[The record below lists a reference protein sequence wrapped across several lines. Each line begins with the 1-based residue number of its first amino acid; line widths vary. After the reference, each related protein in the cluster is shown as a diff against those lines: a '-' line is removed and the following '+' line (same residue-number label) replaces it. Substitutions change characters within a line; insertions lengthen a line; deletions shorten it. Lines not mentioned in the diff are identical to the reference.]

1 MSHDFLVLAQ
11 EMAGGAPRMP
21 GYIVG
26 GWEYVWAAWGIAWSG
41 IVLYALSL
49 FVRRP
54 KG

>member
-11 EMAGGAPRMP
+11 EMASGAPRMP
-21 GYIVG
+21 GRIVG
-26 GWEYVWAAWGIAWSG
+26 GWEYVYAVWGLGWSG
-41 IVLYALSL
+41 FALYALSL